1 MIMISLWQILY
12 LNVIFFQVCVLVGGG
27 GGLVV
32 VNLVLAGILPNVNF
46 PPLLESRRKLNL
58 RGMCLKFVN
67 LNICRTDSWGNS
79 QGWELFSLEWLK
91 NAEQIIAKLFYRSFV
106 LACNWQKS
114 HYQSKKEKKTYNK
127 PCLWKITN
135 NERKKTIIQFYY

>member
-1 MIMISLWQILY
+1 MSS
-12 LNVIFFQVCVLVGGG
+12 FFKAVCVGGRG

-32 VNLVLAGILPNVNF
+32 VNLVLAGIMPNVNF

-106 LACNWQKS
+106 LVCNSQKS
-114 HYQSKKEKKTYNK
+114 QYQSKK
-127 PCLWKITN
+127 
-135 NERKKTIIQFYY
+135 RKKNIQ